1 MSFSF
6 VNTIKTRRRCRLCFH
21 FFPDSHAC
29 TVDQSGSCVRPFV
42 SPWAHQTSL
51 SFTTSRSLLK
61 PMSIELVMPSNQLIL
76 YCPYSFC
83 LQSFLASGSLP
94 VSWLFSSGGQS
105 IVASTSA
112 SVLPMNTQ
120 GWFPL
125 GLTGWVALPSKGLS
139 GVFSNTTVK
148 KDQFFDTQPSL

>member
-6 VNTIKTRRRCRLCFH
+6 VNTIKTGRRCRLCFH
-21 FFPDSHAC
+21 FFLDSHAC

-76 YCPYSFC
+76 YCPLLLPPSIFPIIRVSSSELALLIRWPKYCSFNLSISPSNEYSGLISFRLDWLGRLAIQGTLRSL
-83 LQSFLASGSLP
+83 LQHHS
-94 VSWLFSSGGQS
+94 
-105 IVASTSA
+105 
-112 SVLPMNTQ
+112 
-120 GWFPL
+120 
-125 GLTGWVALPSKGLS
+125 
-139 GVFSNTTVK
+139 
-148 KDQFFDTQPSL
+148 